1 MSVVF
6 LGKMP
11 TMTIDDERDERA
23 THTVDRR
30 EFLALAAC
38 AMGVPGGA
46 EFLRSWL
53 AAGHAHDQQSGWQPP
68 ESALLRNYAPAFF
81 DAADFAAL
89 QAFTEIL
96 IPSDETPGARE
107 AHCAHFIDFVLQAS
121 PADPQHRWRD
131 AMRALKAAGF
141 HDADPPSRQAIV
153 EAMSKPERD
162 PGATH
167 PAYFVYR
174 LIKQQNTFAF
184 YTSRAGMIESL
195 DYRGNSFNATFP
207 ECEHEEHRRL

>member
-11 TMTIDDERDERA
+11 KMTTDDERDERA

-46 EFLRSWL
+46 EFFRSWL

-96 IPSDETPGARE
+96 IPTRRDPWRARGA
-107 AHCAHFIDFVLQAS
+107 L
-121 PADPQHRWRD
+121 
-131 AMRALKAAGF
+131 RALHRFRAAGLTRGS
-141 HDADPPSRQAIV
+141 AA
-153 EAMSKPERD
+153 
-162 PGATH
+162 
-167 PAYFVYR
+167 
-174 LIKQQNTFAF
+174 
-184 YTSRAGMIESL
+184 SL
-195 DYRGNSFNATFP
+195 A
-207 ECEHEEHRRL
+207 